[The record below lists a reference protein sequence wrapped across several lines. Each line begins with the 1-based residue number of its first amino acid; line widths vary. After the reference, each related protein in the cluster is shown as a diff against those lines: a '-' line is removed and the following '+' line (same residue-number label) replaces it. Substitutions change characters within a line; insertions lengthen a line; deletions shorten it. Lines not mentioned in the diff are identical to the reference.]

1 MLRDPPILPRSAL
14 CPIWPELDVQPG
26 ARVINGI
33 FRIGFRRVAEGRRN
47 LDLALQGTLGLR
59 DSGADVFARLQ
70 LSLIDDMGLSKAA
83 CNQIIDCRWNTP
95 PTHLLGVVAGIT
107 AVMNQECLQ
116 RNRLYDRTQMSAHPD
131 CSSQRMGSG
140 KTGTG
145 DWI

>member
-1 MLRDPPILPRSAL
+1 MMRDLPIFPRSAL
-14 CPIWPELDVQPG
+14 CPIWPELDIQSG
-26 ARVINGI
+26 AGVINRI

-47 LDLALQGTLGLR
+47 LDLALQWTLGQR

-70 LSLIDDMGLSKAA
+70 LPLIDDVGLSRAA

-95 PTHLLGVVAGIT
+95 PAHLLRVVAGIT

-131 CSSQRMGSG
+131 CGS
-140 KTGTG
+140 
-145 DWI
+145 